1 MKCNI
6 YSDMDKPWK
15 YYANWKKP
23 VRKDHVLEWFYLY
36 EMSWIGK
43 FSVEMESRFVVAQD
57 SEHWTATGYGL
68 FVFFNEMIE
77 MFQKQILGCCLNM
90 NILELL
96 NYVL

>member
-15 YYANWKKP
+15 YYTNWKKP